1 MKKNI
6 MNFGIDVIIF
16 INFMAVIFTG
26 VLIHRFPYESKG
38 GTILALP
45 RYEWG
50 DLHWVL
56 TLCLIFLTILHV
68 VLHWNWVKVNF
79 NKYLR
84 IEPKMLA
91 VIVTAIVIFCGLAA
105 PLWLTKDFPDRKL
118 LRDAYRASYSLEFEK
133 DEVTQEKQR
142 RD

>member
-6 MNFGIDVIIF
+6 INFWVDIIIF
-16 INFMAVIFTG
+16 VDFMAVIFTG
-26 VLIHRFPYESKG
+26 VLIHRFPYELKG
-38 GTILALP
+38 GTIFGFP

-56 TLCLIFLTILHV
+56 TLFLILLTILHLF
-68 VLHWNWVKVNF
+68 LHWNWAKVSF

-91 VIVTAIVIFCGLAA
+91 VIVTAIVIFCGVVA
-105 PLWLTKDFPDRKL
+105 PIYLTKDFSNRKS
-118 LRDAYRASYSLEFEK
+118 LRDAYRTSYSVELREE
-133 DEVTQEKQR
+133 EVVRMK
-142 RD
+142 